1 MLRIFRN
8 SAAALILLSL
18 ALSAAGNTT
27 TQIASIKSAST
38 DGSPSDSTFS
48 LVVAADTAA
57 NALTTTTALELSVAV
72 TPSEAHRGAL
82 VDIYTVIVASN
93 KFFKLAPDGGYVP
106 WDGTVE
112 DLTPFATGRMLGAD
126 NKFTLINGT
135 LAEAG
140 SYLYFTAYSAQGES
154 RLHFTPEP
162 AQLNIKA
169 STTLPDDTH
178 SAAAKTF
185 DTEIES
191 DIVQARCITCH
202 VEGGLARSSALQ
214 FQRTN
219 TASSLNNFG
228 ALSEYIESKGAELL
242 LAKVAGGEGHVGG
255 LQLAPDSDGYAAI
268 EKVISE
274 LANVSAATSYVFSGS
289 GDGASAREAS
299 FLSSVV
305 MEPRE
310 ATLRRATL
318 LLQGRVPTEAEKKL
332 ASTEAG
338 LRTALRAL
346 MKGPAFRE
354 FAVTATND
362 RLFVESTGQPIN
374 IALSNFLKLHNRRS
388 EDNLKGGASDL
399 YRNLNWAVNRAAPE
413 LVAYVVENEK
423 PYSEILTANYMMM
436 NPFLN
441 EWLEGNATFDEND
454 NYTIFKP
461 AQVQGYYYDQ
471 DLAVVIYR
479 PAMNNSIYKAIRP
492 PVSDFPH
499 AGILTDFSFLARYP
513 TTATNRNRA
522 RARWV
527 LYHYLGIDVEKSS
540 QRPTDEASLADK
552 NNPTMN
558 NPNCTVCHALLDPVA
573 GAFQNWGDF
582 NLYRRDN
589 RDSLDRFYKHPE
601 DGSKSLYV
609 YGDLWY
615 RDMRAPGIFGKEISE
630 KKTTLRALGEMITDE
645 PAFLTATAKFWWP
658 SVFGKPMLDKPA
670 VESDQGYAAKYA
682 AYQAQQASLENFAAA
697 LNTRMNAKDMLVEM
711 FMSSWFGSAS
721 VTSYAFNSAQFEAG
735 LGSEQLLSPE
745 QLARKTRALTGV
757 AWRTN
762 FRPSG
767 RIYSSYETLGVLI
780 GGIDSE
786 AVTTRATELTPTM
799 TSILMTHAT
808 ETSCPAVIRQ
818 FAKPRNERTLFT
830 EIEDSTLPMVYDA
843 ATFSVASKE
852 LGDWHKVSLN
862 SSVTAGASR
871 VSVNFTNPWCDY
883 DGSQCIE
890 QRILYVDS
898 LSITSPSVSSV
909 VIKGNDPRLTST
921 VNNQDCYPDRQG
933 YSKCYGGTLSLD
945 WTFSEGGMH
954 KLEVTMSSQL
964 APSRN
969 ESIKAAISVG
979 AIGDPLTAKN
989 SNIAAIKQQI
999 QNLYSSLHG
1008 TEQDASSDAVT
1019 QVYEIFVAALSKV
1032 HEAHN
1037 GRFSQ
1042 CNLWNDGAFFNDNL
1056 TQAEIETFRTSRPGE
1071 DWYHDSW
1078 EDRRVFEDVFT
1089 EDPFG
1094 TKYAWTAVMMY
1105 MLSHYD
1111 YLHE

>member
-1 MLRIFRN
+1 
-8 SAAALILLSL
+8 
-18 ALSAAGNTT
+18 
-27 TQIASIKSAST
+27 
-38 DGSPSDSTFS
+38 
-48 LVVAADTAA
+48 
-57 NALTTTTALELSVAV
+57 
-72 TPSEAHRGAL
+72 
-82 VDIYTVIVASN
+82 
-93 KFFKLAPDGGYVP
+93 
-106 WDGTVE
+106 
-112 DLTPFATGRMLGAD
+112 
-126 NKFTLINGT
+126 
-135 LAEAG
+135 
-140 SYLYFTAYSAQGES
+140 
-154 RLHFTPEP
+154 
-162 AQLNIKA
+162 
-169 STTLPDDTH
+169 
-178 SAAAKTF
+178 
-185 DTEIES
+185 
-191 DIVQARCITCH
+191 
-202 VEGGLARSSALQ
+202 
-214 FQRTN
+214 
-219 TASSLNNFG
+219 
-228 ALSEYIESKGAELL
+228 
-242 LAKVAGGEGHVGG
+242 
-255 LQLAPDSDGYAAI
+255 
-268 EKVISE
+268 
-274 LANVSAATSYVFSGS
+274 
-289 GDGASAREAS
+289 
-299 FLSSVV
+299 

-318 LLQGRVPTEAEKKL
+318 LLQGRVPT
-332 ASTEAG
+332 ASELSKVNTDTE
-338 LRTALRAL
+338 LRTAIRRL
-346 MKGPAFRE
+346 MTGPSFRE
-354 FAVTATND
+354 FLVTGAND
-362 RLFVESTGQPIN
+362 RLLVESTGEPIN
-374 IALSNFLKLHNRRS
+374 IALSNFYKAHNRRA
-388 EDNLKGGASDL
+388 EANLDDNIEGL
-399 YRNLNWAVNRAAPE
+399 YGDMQWAANRAGPE
-413 LVAYVVENEK
+413 LIAHVIDSDK
-423 PYSEILTANYMMM
+423 PYSEILTADYMMM

-441 EWLEGNATFDEND
+441 TWLEGNAVFSGGDDYRT
-454 NYTIFKP
+454 FKP
-461 AQVQGYYYDQ
+461 AKIQGYYYPD
-471 DLAVVIYR
+471 DLEVVIER
-479 PAMNNSIYKAIRP
+479 PAMNNSIYKAVGKP
-492 PVSDFPH
+492 LANYPH
-499 AGILTDFSFLARYP
+499 SGILTDFAFLARYP

-527 LYHYLGIDVEKSS
+527 FYHFLGIDIEKSS
-540 QRPTDEASLADK
+540 QRPTDEASLSDR

-582 NLYRRDN
+582 NFYRNNGGDVL
-589 RDSLDRFYKHPE
+589 DSLYKYPE
-601 DGSKSLYV
+601 DGSRSPYV
-609 YGDLWY
+609 RGDLWY
-615 RDMRAPGIFGKEISE
+615 RDMREPGLFD
-630 KKTTLRALGEMITDE
+630 KKIEERDTTLRELAGLIVND
-645 PAFLTATAKFWWP
+645 PAFLSASAKFWWP
-658 SVFGKPMLDKPA
+658 AVFGKPMVDRPA
-670 VESDQGYAAKYA
+670 VESDKGYAAKYA
-682 AYQAQQASLENFAAA
+682 AYQAQQTSLKEFAAA
-697 LNTRMNAKDMLVEM
+697 LGKRMNAKDMLVDM
-711 FMSSWFGSAS
+711 IMSAWFSSESA
-721 VTSYAFNSAQFEAG
+721 TSYAFNSAQFEAD

-767 RIYSSYETLGVLI
+767 RIDSSYETLGVLI

-862 SSVTAGASR
+862 SSVIAGASK
-871 VSVNFTNPWCDY
+871 VSVNFTNPWCNY

-890 QRILYVDS
+890 QRMLYVDS
-898 LSITSPSVSSV
+898 LSITSPSGSSV

-921 VNNQDCYPDRQG
+921 VNNNGYQDCYPDRQG

-1008 TEQDASSDAVT
+1008 TERDASSDAVT

-1042 CNLWNDGAFFNDNL
+1042 CNLWNDGAFYNDNL